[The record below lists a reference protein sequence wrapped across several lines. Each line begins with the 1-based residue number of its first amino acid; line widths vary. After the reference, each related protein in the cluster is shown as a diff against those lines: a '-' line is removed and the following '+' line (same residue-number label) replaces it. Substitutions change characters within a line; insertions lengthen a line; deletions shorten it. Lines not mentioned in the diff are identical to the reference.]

1 MTLPK
6 TANAVIIGGGIQGC
20 SIAYNLA
27 KFGLRDVVVLEKGTV
42 CSGSTGRCGA
52 GIRAQWGTEMNCRFG
67 LACVEK
73 FEQLHEELGMDC
85 GLNQGGYLLVAYQES
100 EFEQLKKNMKLQNSL
115 GIDTRVVSYDEAR
128 EICPGLSADDA
139 VGFTYHARDGHADP
153 FLTTYAYQEAAKRL
167 GVVFHKF
174 TECTDVKTLNGK
186 VVGVSTNRGDI
197 DTPVVVNAAGGYS
210 QQVAKMAGVDLPIFS
225 ERHEIIITEPVEPGV
240 CPPMLMSFSGNY
252 YIQQR
257 PHGSIIGGCSPEGH
271 PEDYENGNSWDF
283 LEKMSQTITKLLPR
297 TKGIRAVR
305 QWSGLYNMTPD
316 RQPVMC
322 EADNVKGFYL
332 SVGYSGHGFMF
343 GPVSGELLAQK
354 ILGQKPWIPIDQLH
368 YSRFE
373 KGELLIEPAV
383 V

>member
-1 MTLPK
+1 MTWK
-6 TANAVIIGGGIQGC
+6 RTADVVIVGGGVQGC

-27 KFGLRDVVVLEKGTV
+27 KLGVRNIVVLEKGTI

-67 LACVEK
+67 LASVEK

-85 GLNQGGYLLVAYQES
+85 GLNQSGYLMVAYKES
-100 EFEQLKKNMKLQNSL
+100 EFEQLQKSMKLQNSL
-115 GIDTRVVSYDEAR
+115 GINTRVVSYDEAR
-128 EICPGLSADDA
+128 EICPGLAAEDA
-139 VGFTYHARDGHADP
+139 VGFTFHNRDGHADP
-153 FLTTYAYQEAAKRL
+153 FLTTFAFMEAAKRL
-167 GVVFHKF
+167 GVVFHRF
-174 TECTDVKTLNGK
+174 TEVTDIRTVAGK
-186 VVGVSTNRGDI
+186 VAGVSTTAGDI
-197 DTPVVVNAAGGYS
+197 DAPVVVNAAGGYS
-210 QQVAKMAGVDLPIFS
+210 QFISTMAGVEIPNFS
-225 ERHEIIITEPVEPGV
+225 ERHEIIITEPVEAGV

-271 PEDYENGNSWDF
+271 PQDYELGASWDF
-283 LEKMSQTITKLLPR
+283 IEMMSRTFVKLLPR
-297 TKGIRAVR
+297 TKGVRVVR

-316 RQPVMC
+316 KQPILC

-343 GPVSGELLAQK
+343 APISGELLAQK
-354 ILGQKPWIPIDQLH
+354 ITGKTPWISIDMLH
-368 YSRFE
+368 YDRFE
-373 KGELLIEPAV
+373 KGELLVEPAV

>member
-27 KFGLRDVVVLEKGTV
+27 KLGLKKVVILEKDTI

-73 FEQLHEELGMDC
+73 FEQLAEELDMDC

-100 EFEQLKKNMKLQNSL
+100 EFDQLKKNMKLQNSL
-115 GIDTRVVSYDEAR
+115 GVDTKVVSYDEAR

-167 GVVFHKF
+167 GVVFCKF
-174 TECTDVKTLNGK
+174 TECRDVKTLNGK
-186 VVGVSTNRGDI
+186 IVGVSTNRGDI
-197 DTPVVVNAAGGYS
+197 DTPIVVNAAGGYAHR
-210 QQVAKMAGVDLPIFS
+210 VAKMAGIELPNFS
-225 ERHEIIITEPVEPGV
+225 ERHEIIITEPVEQGV

-271 PEDYENGNSWDF
+271 PEDYENGNSWGF
-283 LEKMSQTITKLLPR
+283 LEKMSRTITSLLPR
-297 TKGIRAVR
+297 TRGVRVVR

-316 RQPVMC
+316 RQPIMC
-322 EADNVKGFYL
+322 EADTVEGFYM

-343 GPVSGELLAQK
+343 GPISGELLAQK
-354 ILGQKPWIPIDQLH
+354 ILGQDPWIPIDQLH
-368 YSRFE
+368 YNRFE
-373 KGELLIEPAV
+373 KGELIIEPAV

>member
-1 MTLPK
+1 MTLK
-6 TANAVIIGGGIQGC
+6 RTADVVIVGGGVQGC
-20 SIAYNLA
+20 ATAYNLA
-27 KFGLRDVVVLEKGTV
+27 KMGVKDIVVLEKGTI

-85 GLNQGGYLLVAYQES
+85 GLNQSGYLMVAYKDS
-100 EFEQLKKNMKLQNSL
+100 EFEQLKKSMKLQNSL
-115 GIDTRVVSYDEAR
+115 GINTRVVDYSEAR
-128 EICPGLSADDA
+128 QICPGLAADDA
-139 VGFTYHARDGHADP
+139 VGFTFHHRDGHADP
-153 FLTTYAYQEAAKRL
+153 FLTTFAYMEAAKRL
-167 GVVFHKF
+167 GVVFYRF
-174 TECTDVKTLNGK
+174 TEVKDVKTVAGK
-186 VVGVSTNRGDI
+186 VAGVVTDKGEI
-197 DTPVVVNAAGGYS
+197 DAPVVVDAAGGYS
-210 QQVAKMAGVDLPIFS
+210 QFIAKMAGVDIPNFS

-271 PEDYENGNSWDF
+271 PEDFEMGTSWDF
-283 LEKMSQTITKLLPR
+283 LELMSKKFVKLLPR
-297 TKGIRAVR
+297 TRGVRVVR

-316 RQPVMC
+316 KQPVLC

-332 SVGYSGHGFMF
+332 NCGYSGHGFMF
-343 GPVSGELLAQK
+343 APISGELLAQK
-354 ILGQKPWIPIDQLH
+354 IVGKDPWIPIEQLH
-368 YSRFE
+368 YNRFE
-373 KGELLIEPAV
+373 RGELLIEPAV

>member
-1 MTLPK
+1 MSLPK

-27 KFGLRDVVVLEKGTV
+27 KLGLRDVVVLEKGTV

-100 EFEQLKKNMKLQNSL
+100 EFKQLKKNMKLQNSL

-186 VVGVSTNRGDI
+186 VIGVSTNRGDI

-210 QQVAKMAGVDLPIFS
+210 QQVAKLAGVDLPIFS

-368 YSRFE
+368 YNRFE

>member
-1 MTLPK
+1 MTLER
-6 TANAVIIGGGIQGC
+6 TADVVVIGAGVQGC

-27 KFGLRDVVVLEKGTV
+27 KMGVKDVVVLEKGTI

-67 LACVEK
+67 LAAVEK

-85 GLNQGGYLLVAYQES
+85 GLNQSGYLMVAYKES
-100 EFEQLKKNMKLQNSL
+100 EFDQLQKSMKLQNSL
-115 GIDTRVVSYDEAR
+115 GIDTRVVSYSEAR
-128 EICPGLSADDA
+128 EICPGLAADDA
-139 VGFTYHARDGHADP
+139 VGFTFHNRDGHADP
-153 FLTTYAYQEAAKRL
+153 FLTTFAYMEAAKRL
-167 GVVFHKF
+167 GVTFHRF
-174 TECTDVKTLNGK
+174 TEVTDVKTVSGRIAG
-186 VVGVSTNRGDI
+186 VVTNRGEI
-197 DTPVVVNAAGGYS
+197 DAPVVVNAAGGYS
-210 QQVAKMAGVDLPIFS
+210 QIIANMAGVRIPNFS

-271 PEDYENGNSWDF
+271 PEDYEMGSSWDF
-283 LEKMSQTITKLLPR
+283 LEMMSRTFIKLLPR
-297 TKGIRAVR
+297 TKGVRVVR

-316 RQPVMC
+316 RQPILC
-322 EADNVKGFYL
+322 EADNVKGFFL
-332 SVGYSGHGFMF
+332 SCGYSGHGFMF
-343 GPVSGELLAQK
+343 GPISGELLTQL
-354 ILGQKPWIPIDQLH
+354 IIGQEPWIPIDMLH

-373 KGELLIEPAV
+373 RGELLVEPAV

>member
-1 MTLPK
+1 MTWK
-6 TANAVIIGGGIQGC
+6 NTADAVIVGGGIQGC
-20 SIAYNLA
+20 SIAYHLA
-27 KFGLRDVVVLEKGTV
+27 KFGMKNVVVLEKNTV

-67 LACVEK
+67 LASLEK

-85 GLNQGGYLLVAYQES
+85 GLHQGGYLMVAYKES
-100 EFEQLKKNMKLQNSL
+100 EFEQLKKNIALQNKL
-115 GIDTRVVSYDEAR
+115 GIKSRVVTYDEAR

-139 VGFTYHARDGHADP
+139 VGFTYHNRDGHADP
-153 FLTTYAYQEAAKRL
+153 FLTTFAYQEAAKRL
-167 GVVFHKF
+167 GVIFHKF
-174 TECTDVKTLNGK
+174 TECMDVKVENGEVK
-186 VVGVSTNRGDI
+186 GVSTNRGDI
-197 DTPVVVNAAGGYS
+197 YAPVVVNAAGGYS
-210 QQVAKMAGVDLPIFS
+210 QEVAKMAGVDIPNFS
-225 ERHEIIITEPVEPGV
+225 ERHEIIITEPVEKGV

-271 PEDYENGNSWDF
+271 PEDYTCGNSWQF
-283 LEKMSQTITKLLPR
+283 LEKMSKTITKLLPR
-297 TKGIRAVR
+297 TKGIRVVR

-316 RQPVMC
+316 RQPILC

-343 GPVSGELLAQK
+343 GPISGELLAQK
-354 ILGQKPWIPIDQLH
+354 ILGQEPRISIEPLH
-368 YSRFE
+368 YKRFE
-373 KGELLIEPAV
+373 RGELIIEPAV